1 MKVTLSQPVLDAQ
14 IGERVGE
21 VGGIVAVSVVFSGE
35 EVLVIGF
42 DHVFQRLLQWER
54 KGNRAAGVGLQ
65 GPKGD
70 LVRMLKAGPF
80 QP

>member
-1 MKVTLSQPVLDAQ
+1 M
-14 IGERVGE
+14 GERVGE
-21 VGGIVAVSVVFSGE
+21 IGGIIAVGVVFSGE

-42 DHVFQRLLQWER
+42 DNVFQRLLQGHRER
-54 KGNRAAGVGLQ
+54 NRAAGVGLQ

-70 LVRMLKAGPF
+70 LVRVLKAGPF